1 MSVCKAE
8 LSAQPF
14 SQTLSCEEK
23 SWVNFNVM
31 APTLP
36 RQLPIQEQSLSLQHD
51 AFKWHVHCENPMSP
65 ARGRF
70 GVRLFP

>member
-8 LSAQPF
+8 LSGQPF

-23 SWVNFNVM
+23 SWVNFDVM

-36 RQLPIQEQSLSLQHD
+36 RQLPIQEQYVCVQRDACFQMARSL
-51 AFKWHVHCENPMSP
+51 
-65 ARGRF
+65 
-70 GVRLFP
+70 